1 MEKAMFGAGCFW
13 GVEAAFRRVE
23 GVTSTAVGYSGG
35 EKEEPAYR
43 EVCSGRTGHAEVVYL
58 EFEPEKVTY
67 RELLDL
73 FWRIHDP
80 CTLNRQGPDVG
91 TQYRSAI
98 YFFSPE
104 QGSAARTSR
113 SEEEASGRHRGPIV
127 TEITPA
133 SRFWMGEDY
142 HQQYLEKRGIAH
154 CH

>member
-13 GVEAAFRRVE
+13 GVEAAFRKVE
-23 GVTSTAVGYSGG
+23 GVAYTAVGYSGG
-35 EKEEPAYR
+35 TKDEPTYR
-43 EVCSGRTGHAEVVYL
+43 EVCMGRTGHAEVVYL
-58 EFEPEKVTY
+58 EFEPEKVSY
-67 RELLDL
+67 QELLDL

-91 TQYRSAI
+91 TQYRSVV

-104 QGSAARTSR
+104 QEAEARASKEKQ
-113 SEEEASGRHRGPIV
+113 EESGRHWGPIV

-142 HQQYLEKRGIAH
+142 HQQYAEKNGII

>member
-13 GVEAAFRRVE
+13 GVEAAFRKVE
-23 GVTSTAVGYSGG
+23 GVANTAVGYSGG
-35 EKEEPAYR
+35 AKDEPTYR
-43 EVCSGRTGHAEVVYL
+43 EVCTGRTGHAEVVYL
-58 EFEPEKVTY
+58 EFEPEKVSY
-67 RELLDL
+67 QELLNL

-104 QGSAARTSR
+104 QET
-113 SEEEASGRHRGPIV
+113 EAQASKQEQEATGRHWGPIV
-127 TEITPA
+127 TEITPV

-142 HQQYLEKRGIAH
+142 HQQYAEKNGII

>member
-23 GVTSTAVGYSGG
+23 GVAYTAVGYSGG
-35 EKEEPAYR
+35 TKDEPTYR
-43 EVCSGRTGHAEVVYL
+43 EVCTGRTGHAEVVYL
-58 EFEPEKVTY
+58 EFEPEKVSY
-67 RELLDL
+67 QELLDL

-91 TQYRSAI
+91 TQYRSAV
-98 YFFSPE
+98 YFFSSE
-104 QGSAARTSR
+104 QEAAAQASKQ
-113 SEEEASGRHRGPIV
+113 EQDESGRHWGPIV
-127 TEITPA
+127 TEITSA

-142 HQQYLEKRGIAH
+142 HQQYAEKNGII